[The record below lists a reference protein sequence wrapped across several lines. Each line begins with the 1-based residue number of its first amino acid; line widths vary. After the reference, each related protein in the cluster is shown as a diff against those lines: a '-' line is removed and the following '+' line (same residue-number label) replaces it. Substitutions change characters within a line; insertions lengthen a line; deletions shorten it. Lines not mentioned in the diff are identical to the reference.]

1 MKSYKQFLKEKQ
13 EFASDETSQHQR
25 AAGFRKI
32 SWKPGDINL
41 DYGGGKY
48 EKATMW
54 LLEQGVTNLV
64 YDPFNRSAAHNKTV
78 LELAKDAET
87 TTCFNVLNVIKE
99 DKIRKKVI
107 KECKRKNTKTIYF
120 SVWEGNKSS
129 EGAPSKGK
137 KRSWQNN
144 RPLKEYLEEVK
155 AVFPSSKIAKG
166 MIITNV

>member
-1 MKSYKQFLKEKQ
+1 MKSFKQHLKEKQ
-13 EFASDETSQHQR
+13 EYTSDETSQHQI
-25 AAGFRKI
+25 AAGFKKI
-32 SWKPGDINL
+32 KWKPGAINL

-99 DKIRKKVI
+99 EKIRKKVI
-107 KECKRKNTKTIYF
+107 KECKRKSTKIIYF
-120 SVWEGNKSS
+120 AVYEGNKSG

-144 RPLKEYLEEVK
+144 KVLKEYLEEVK
-155 AVFPSSKIAKG
+155 SVFPSSKVSKG